1 MPGNAF
7 IRFKE
12 IPKGEST
19 HESHPGDPAG
29 WIEISDWS
37 WDIES
42 DTSFLKGSGASV
54 GKPQPGSLSFS
65 HYYDLSSP
73 HIMSKIVQ
81 GTNFTEAHIVM
92 LKQTGD
98 PSGKGEVY
106 FGMTMR
112 ECFITKVS
120 SKGGEDGAVSQDVE
134 MVFKTVSIGY
144 KRQKSEDGKLDQ
156 VPSDFVWD
164 IGKMKT
170 EGTVFGEWKGA

>member
-7 IRFKE
+7 IKFAEVKT
-12 IPKGEST
+12 GEST
-19 HESHPGDPAG
+19 HESHNGKDG

-42 DTSFLKGSGASV
+42 ETSFLKGSGAAV
-54 GKPQPGSLSFS
+54 GKPTPGSLSFS

-81 GTNFTEAHIVM
+81 GTSFSVVHIVM

-98 PSGKGEVY
+98 PTGKGEVY
-106 FGMTMR
+106 FGMTMND
-112 ECFITKVS
+112 CFMTKVS
-120 SKGGEDGAVSQDVE
+120 SKGGEDGAVTQDIE
-134 MVFKTVSIGY
+134 MVFKSVAVGY
-144 KRQKSEDGKLDQ
+144 KKQKDNSKLAET
-156 VPSDFVWD
+156 PSDFIWD

-170 EGTVFGEWKGA
+170 ADVNVFGEWKGG

>member
-7 IRFKE
+7 IRFAEVKT
-12 IPKGEST
+12 GEST
-19 HESHPGDPAG
+19 HETHNGSKG

-42 DTSFLKGSGASV
+42 DTSFLKGSGAAV

-81 GTNFTEAHIVM
+81 GTSFSVVDVVM

-106 FGMTMR
+106 FGLTMR
-112 ECFITKVS
+112 DCFMTKVS
-120 SKGGEDGAVSQDVE
+120 SKGGEDGAVTQDVE
-134 MVFKTVSIGY
+134 MVFKSVAVGY
-144 KRQKSEDGKLDQ
+144 KKQLDSGTLEQKAH
-156 VPSDFVWD
+156 DFIWD
-164 IGKMKT
+164 IAKMKT
-170 EGTVFGEWKGA
+170 ADVNVFGEWKGG

>member
-12 IPKGEST
+12 ITKGEST
-19 HESHPGDPAG
+19 HETHPGTSG

-54 GKPQPGSLSFS
+54 GKPQPNSLSFS

-81 GTNFTEAHIVM
+81 GTNFAEAHIVM
-92 LKQTGD
+92 LKQTGSTD
-98 PSGKGEVY
+98 GKGEVY
-106 FGMTMR
+106 FGMTMK

-134 MVFKTVSIGY
+134 MVFKSVAIGY
-144 KRQKSEDGKLDQ
+144 KKQQSEDGKLDQ
-156 VPSDFVWD
+156 TPSDFIWD

-170 EGTVFGEWKGA
+170 ADVAVFNEWKGS